1 MKTDIALT
9 LPFVII
15 GLLFAGLTTFVFRPV
30 LALVEASSSPGDI
43 STSTDLAAT
52 SSDDITSATT
62 TPVTSPPESTSS
74 ASETSAQSLT
84 EVHIIGKKYVDYFTD
99 GTTLTSYPGDPKID
113 SDLDQPNASIPAH
126 EGLTWDH
133 TATQFLYDTSSGDLN
148 PGDYAQMSSGSYIA
162 HYPATDYSDATSTVS
177 LPDRIT
183 ISPSIPTWDHLTP
196 TTNDSS
202 NAAPVAPETPT
213 THASST
219 DASGSDETSPQSTTD
234 DSTTSDSA
242 ASSTSI

>member
-1 MKTDIALT
+1 MKTDIALA

-43 STSTDLAAT
+43 STSA
-52 SSDDITSATT
+52 ST
-62 TPVTSPPESTSS
+62 TPVTSSLESTSS
-74 ASETSAQSLT
+74 APDASAQSLT

-99 GTTLTSYPGDPKID
+99 GTTLTSFLGDPKID
-113 SDLDQPNASIPAH
+113 SNLDQPNAPIPAH

-133 TATQFLYDTSSGDLN
+133 TATQFLYDTSSGDLD

-162 HYPATDYSDATSTVS
+162 RYPATDYSDATSTVS

-202 NAAPVAPETPT
+202 NATPVAPEMPT
-213 THASST
+213 SQASST
-219 DASGSDETSPQSTTD
+219 DALGSDQTSPQSSTD
-234 DSTTSDSA
+234 DSTTSDPA
-242 ASSTSI
+242 GSSTSI